1 MLCYFALGS
10 LPWEHV
16 DAPTEEERNQLL
28 KQKKLSLSGR
38 DICGDALPEEFAT
51 YIDYTRSL
59 GFEVKPNYSY
69 LRQLFRRRFKSEG
82 FKYDNVYD
90 WTEKRFH
97 EISTEASQSTSEQ
110 RPEGSTARRP

>member
-16 DAPTEEERNQLL
+16 DAPTEEERNELL

-69 LRQLFRRRFKSEG
+69 LRPALPTPVQVRGIQVRQCIRLDREEVS
-82 FKYDNVYD
+82 
-90 WTEKRFH
+90 
-97 EISTEASQSTSEQ
+97 
-110 RPEGSTARRP
+110 